1 MATRLYEHEIFL
13 EHITPPGHP
22 ERADRL
28 RSLNIALEHGNFAG
42 LERKQAPQANEDAVT
57 LAHPEEHLF
66 AVMRQMPEE
75 EGEIRQI
82 EADTYASPK
91 SFQAALTAIGGALA
105 GVDDVFSGAAD
116 NVFLAARPPGHHAEK
131 NKAMGFCFFNTV
143 AIAARHAMK
152 THGAVRVAI
161 VDWDVHHGNG
171 TQDIFWDDPNVLFC
185 STHQMPLYPGSGAK
199 TEEGLFGT
207 VVNAPLSANDGSE
220 HFRDAF
226 KSRVLKAVDNFSPD
240 LILVSAGFDA
250 HYRDPLAQINL
261 TGDDFD
267 WATGRLM
274 EMAGKHARNRLVSV
288 LEGGYDLEGLAE
300 SAGMHILRLMRG

>member
-1 MATRLYEHEIFL
+1 MRLYEHEIFL

-75 EGEIRQI
+75 ENEINQI

-91 SFQAALTAIGGALA
+91 SFQAALTAIGGAMA

-152 THGAVRVAI
+152 AHGAERVAI

-199 TEEGLFGT
+199 SEEGRFGT
-207 VVNAPLSANDGSE
+207 IVNAPLSANDGSE

-226 KSRVLKAVDNFSPD
+226 KSRVLKAVDNFAPD

-274 EMAGKHARNRLVSV
+274 ELAGKHAHNRLVSV